1 MKNKAAFKH
10 ILSHYR
16 HQKYG
21 LSFAVYMSDQIK
33 VAIILGALDCLY
45 WQALGNG
52 LTNFAKGIRR
62 TITHS
67 YRFHQVRLPC
77 HPLEIKGSIETRPDN
92 SEPGTQIDIED
103 IIRGA
108 A

>member
-1 MKNKAAFKH
+1 MKSKAAFKH
-10 ILSHYR
+10 LLSHYR
-16 HQKYG
+16 SHKIDMPLRIKSG
-21 LSFAVYMSDQIK
+21 NNIK
-33 VAIILGALDCLY
+33 VAQALGALDCLY

-52 LTNFAKGIRR
+52 LTNLAKGIRR

-67 YRFHQVRLPC
+67 YRFHQVRLPG
-77 HPLEIKGSIETRPDN
+77 HPWEIKGTIETRPDN

-103 IIRGA
+103 LIRGA

>member
-1 MKNKAAFKH
+1 MKTNATFKH
-10 ILSHYR
+10 LLMYYR
-16 HQKYG
+16 NNKCLLCIHAKSG
-21 LSFAVYMSDQIK
+21 DNIQI
-33 VAIILGALDCLY
+33 AQYLGALDCLY

-52 LTNFAKGIRR
+52 LTNLAKGIRR

-77 HPLEIKGSIETRPDN
+77 HPFEIIATIETRPDN
-92 SEPGTQIDIED
+92 AHPGEQIDIED
-103 IIRGA
+103 LIRGA